1 MPPITE
7 LDVLLRVQAKLPDGL
22 KLSTEDFREG
32 WTFARTINALRLKQR
47 IAARGWN
54 FIRVAD
60 VSLRSGVGDTS
71 EEAIANALMM
81 TLRHVHTHFNAVEV
95 EHIRLT
101 QYPWFYLARVK
112 VYPYIIQQSAILP
125 VPDEAIPFPAAPRK
139 RRLPASSSALY
150 PYFNSAIPELK
161 QILISS
167 RTTSARPQ

>member
-60 VSLRSGVGDTS
+60 VSLRSGVGGYIGGS
-71 EEAIANALMM
+71 N
-81 TLRHVHTHFNAVEV
+81 RQ
-95 EHIRLT
+95 RL
-101 QYPWFYLARVK
+101 
-112 VYPYIIQQSAILP
+112 
-125 VPDEAIPFPAAPRK
+125 DDD
-139 RRLPASSSALY
+139 SSSCAHA
-150 PYFNSAIPELK
+150 F
-161 QILISS
+161 QC
-167 RTTSARPQ
+167 R